1 MIDEPSVLPQNPCY
15 APLRGLIVVRQQMKI
30 ATILI
35 ISLLLCACVAHVHGR
50 EGRDNLLCAEVRA
63 FLASVKPDET
73 RKITL
78 RTFWGAKEDGDSIVL
93 GSKTCEHHDYGPGKR
108 LCAYLLQDSS
118 TEFAGYNAKRILNC
132 LAPRPGISEALDIHS
147 GSFSTTF
154 GSPNR
159 GALVDLELAPDEGHG
174 EMTLLLKA
182 DGY

>member
-1 MIDEPSVLPQNPCY
+1 
-15 APLRGLIVVRQQMKI
+15 MKI

-93 GSKTCEHHDYGPGKR
+93 GSKTWVH
-108 LCAYLLQDSS
+108 
-118 TEFAGYNAKRILNC
+118 
-132 LAPRPGISEALDIHS
+132 PRFHGHL
-147 GSFSTTF
+147 
-154 GSPNR
+154 R
-159 GALVDLELAPDEGHG
+159 EGRSRP
-174 EMTLLLKA
+174 
-182 DGY
+182 